1 MYNIN
6 FVLKIKNNWSPAATV
21 KVIYH
26 TKLKLKKMQM
36 WCLNSLVTQKDQLK
50 NGFECK
56 VEKLSKVDVRP
67 LLHSRSFNL

>member
-6 FVLKIKNNWSPAATV
+6 FVLKINNLSPAATV

-26 TKLKLKKMQM
+26 TKLKQKMQI

-67 LLHSRSFNL
+67 LLYSRSLNL

>member
-1 MYNIN
+1 
-6 FVLKIKNNWSPAATV
+6 
-21 KVIYH
+21 
-26 TKLKLKKMQM
+26 MQM

-56 VEKLSKVDVRP
+56 LEKLSKVDVRP